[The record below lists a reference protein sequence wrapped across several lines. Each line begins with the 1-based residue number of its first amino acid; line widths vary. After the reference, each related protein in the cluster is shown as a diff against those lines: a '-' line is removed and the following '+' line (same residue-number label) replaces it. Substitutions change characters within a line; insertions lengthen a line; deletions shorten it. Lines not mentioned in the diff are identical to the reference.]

1 MAPMDDHLYMKVCAD
16 LASCLSISIASA
28 RRQVELAAAKEGV
41 KDLKKKKDI
50 AELLLKQARVR
61 SSSGERS
68 ASTQLDQL
76 LTALAQDENFM
87 VED

>member
-1 MAPMDDHLYMKVCAD
+1 MKICAD

-28 RRQVELAAAKEGV
+28 RRQVELAAAREGV

-50 AELLLKQARVR
+50 AELLLNQAR
-61 SSSGERS
+61 SSSSSGDRS

-76 LTALAQDENFM
+76 LRALAEDENFM